1 MEIKAKA
8 KYIHTSPKKIRLVLD
23 LIRGMDTEAALKQLQ
38 FTNKKACGPISK
50 LLNSAIANATNNFNL
65 DKSNL
70 LIKEIRGDDGPT
82 LKRWRPRAFGRATP
96 IRKRTTHI
104 SIILAE
110 KEPSQ
115 QVRKEE
121 AKVEAPV
128 AIKDF
133 EKSLKL
139 KSETDNSG
147 QAKKIDGQKEDK
159 KEDKTKTEKPRKTRR
174 EQTNLEQLRKK
185 KKKGILRGIFNRKTG

>member
-8 KYIHTSPKKIRLVLD
+8 RYIHTSPKKIRLVLD
-23 LIRGMDTEAALKQLQ
+23 LVRGMDVEAALRQLQ

-70 LIKEIRGDDGPT
+70 FIKEIRGDDGPT

-110 KEPSQ
+110 KKPSK
-115 QVRKEE
+115 QVNKEK

-133 EKSLKL
+133 EKSLDSKP
-139 KSETDNSG
+139 ETDSSKKTRVSG
-147 QAKKIDGQKEDK
+147 ETEK
-159 KEDKTKTEKPRKTRR
+159 KTEVEKPKKSRK
-174 EQTNLEQLRKK
+174 EQTQLEQLRKS
-185 KKKGILRGIFNRKTG
+185 KKKGILRGVFNRKTG